1 MHRFFPAVLL
11 ITVLFAVAGCR
22 KIEPETA
29 DNPWADTG
37 FLRHVPADAEGY
49 VSMVRPRDLWRTI
62 APAWQPLLDAPA
74 LHESWQRTTPGRLA
88 GAYLEAPATAPL
100 LEALAEAA
108 DQEVFVV
115 LGAGTGAQL
124 ASLQQIKRLF
134 AAAQLR
140 NLFTP
145 LPPADTPDAE
155 DVPLEELPEDLASA
169 AFTEVI
175 VPLPPAMQETLEKF
189 VRDAAIPPLVLGAK
203 ITPDSTLPRLL
214 EEWVAGLPEK
224 LPRDKVPAG
233 PHGEFTR
240 VRLPVTMLVP
250 TNVAV
255 RARDIL
261 AVNIGDPYAATYII
275 RDLLAKVTTLGFG
288 QMHGYFVISVGTET
302 GLPVLAGSEENSLI
316 TAPAVQRLEPLL
328 AAGHAALFYADP
340 LVVSLAAAPP
350 PVAEYLD
357 AAMES
362 ALEFAPAEKINPLRD
377 AADKLRT
384 QAGELF
390 RPRAA
395 AVGGLV
401 QSTGDAWRAELFGG
415 SFAPRLAL
423 GNAAPLVAP
432 GPGVDLLWTESWEE
446 GYARRLL
453 DFTAGLAAFAADW
466 IEALGPVFLDDTQQ
480 SRANALLQLVGK
492 PVEQLEHTAGKLI
505 DGALDPHVFFA
516 LALDGTVPRPPLL
529 PATVENALLPRLAA
543 GAGLRD
549 REALSRGWQE
559 LTAAGPDPAR
569 WPEPLVSSDPGGV
582 ESYEY
587 PLPLGGPD
595 LGLTVTVTGQRWILG
610 SSRPFNQSVAAL
622 PSPAAGQVAV
632 QTIEL
637 TTPPLATFAA
647 ACAAALTAEPS
658 LAESIGKP
666 VLSDPGTLEAAAR
679 VLQTPRRFRYEAR
692 WEKDMLH
699 RVLELTPAP

>member
-1 MHRFFPAVLL
+1 
-11 ITVLFAVAGCR
+11 
-22 KIEPETA
+22 
-29 DNPWADTG
+29 
-37 FLRHVPADAEGY
+37 
-49 VSMVRPRDLWRTI
+49 
-62 APAWQPLLDAPA
+62 
-74 LHESWQRTTPGRLA
+74 
-88 GAYLEAPATAPL
+88 
-100 LEALAEAA
+100 
-108 DQEVFVV
+108 
-115 LGAGTGAQL
+115 
-124 ASLQQIKRLF
+124 
-134 AAAQLR
+134 
-140 NLFTP
+140 
-145 LPPADTPDAE
+145 
-155 DVPLEELPEDLASA
+155 
-169 AFTEVI
+169 
-175 VPLPPAMQETLEKF
+175 
-189 VRDAAIPPLVLGAK
+189 
-203 ITPDSTLPRLL
+203 
-214 EEWVAGLPEK
+214 
-224 LPRDKVPAG
+224 
-233 PHGEFTR
+233 
-240 VRLPVTMLVP
+240 
-250 TNVAV
+250 
-255 RARDIL
+255 
-261 AVNIGDPYAATYII
+261 
-275 RDLLAKVTTLGFG
+275 
-288 QMHGYFVISVGTET
+288 
-302 GLPVLAGSEENSLI
+302 
-316 TAPAVQRLEPLL
+316 
-328 AAGHAALFYADP
+328 
-340 LVVSLAAAPP
+340 
-350 PVAEYLD
+350 
-357 AAMES
+357 
-362 ALEFAPAEKINPLRD
+362 
-377 AADKLRT
+377 
-384 QAGELF
+384 
-390 RPRAA
+390 
-395 AVGGLV
+395 
-401 QSTGDAWRAELFGG
+401 
-415 SFAPRLAL
+415 
-423 GNAAPLVAP
+423 
-432 GPGVDLLWTESWEE
+432 LWTESWEE

-480 SRANALLQLVGK
+480 SRANALLQMVGK
-492 PVEQLEHTAGKLI
+492 PVAQLEHTAGKLI